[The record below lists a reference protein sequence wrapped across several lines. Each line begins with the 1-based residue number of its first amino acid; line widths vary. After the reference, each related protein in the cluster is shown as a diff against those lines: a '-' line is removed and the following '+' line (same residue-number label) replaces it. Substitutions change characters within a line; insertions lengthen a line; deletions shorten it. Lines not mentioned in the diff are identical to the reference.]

1 MTEISIFS
9 HQTSPQQDDNPLNA
23 ARRSIHFRFVTPEK
37 ISHLNLRV
45 QSLRGLAVLSV
56 ILFHF
61 AESWIPNGWL
71 GVDVF
76 FIISGFVVSK
86 QLLRI
91 KTETL
96 LISNWRANGYISF
109 LIRRFFRLAPT
120 LGAVIMISVLPM
132 VLTTP
137 PRTIQKF
144 VSQSVLSLFGLGNIG
159 AIKIVGDY
167 FHSEPNPFVHTWSLG
182 VEEQIYL
189 LLGLIFFLRS
199 IKRGKYSITINPLL
213 IFTCVGCISLI
224 SFLYLATQNYENMQ
238 NQSLD
243 LFNFYFMTQR
253 IWEFCLGGIAF
264 LIQKSKEN
272 LESAIYLIL
281 FATFFVVLAIV
292 LLLKI
297 VILDKYQLIILVNI
311 LTVTILLL
319 QNSWTK
325 TKILHPLID
334 LGNTSYS
341 SYLLHMPLFYI
352 ARFSPLLSDGRN
364 NKSIRIVMLVLT
376 FFLAHILN
384 RYVENKF
391 RLSSKTKQ
399 ISKKQI
405 ISIAVTSILV
415 PAMILGCV
423 NIAMSNSSIIPNKNV
438 LQPDDPSKSLD
449 KCRADTTVDY
459 CVYAKDKTSN
469 GVLLIGDSHAR
480 YLSKTFLEL
489 SKRNESTGLIL
500 TKSGCQFILPDYAHD
515 KQLRKL
521 FLTYNTKHIGERESC
536 FQHNKKIVDF
546 VKLHPDTQVLAV
558 FRSSSMV
565 EMDFGID
572 PAVYV
577 PLLVK
582 SLLSLVSEKRR
593 LYILGPNP
601 EFSDGNRFFAGNTI
615 FWQNKY
621 ETNQKSSME
630 IERMLQNPFRDHT
643 LIKKLTG
650 DKNAFLINGLEPFCN
665 ERTCLRKQNG
675 HWLYANVDHLSY
687 WGTELMKKKLEIVF
701 TKN

>member
-1 MTEISIFS
+1 MT
-9 HQTSPQQDDNPLNA
+9 Q
-23 ARRSIHFRFVTPEK
+23 
-37 ISHLNLRV
+37 
-45 QSLRGLAVLSV
+45 
-56 ILFHF
+56 
-61 AESWIPNGWL
+61 
-71 GVDVF
+71 
-76 FIISGFVVSK
+76 

-120 LGAVIMISVLPM
+120 LGAVILITVLPM

-137 PRTIQKF
+137 PRTIQKY
-144 VSQSVLSLFGLGNIG
+144 VGQSVLSLFGLGNIG

-167 FHSEPNPFVHTWSLG
+167 FHSEPNPFIHTWSLG

-189 LLGLIFFLRS
+189 FFGIIFFVRS
-199 IKRGKYSITINPLL
+199 IKRSKYSSATNPLL
-213 IFTCVGCISLI
+213 IFTSIGCISLF
-224 SFLYLATQNYENMQ
+224 SFLYLATKNYESMQ

-253 IWEFCLGGIAF
+253 IWEFCLGGIAY
-264 LIQKSKEN
+264 LIQKSTKN
-272 LESAIYLIL
+272 LEHVIYSIL
-281 FATFFVVLAIV
+281 FATFSVILAIV

-297 VILDKYQLIILVNI
+297 VILDKYQLILLVNTI
-311 LTVTILLL
+311 TVVILLL
-319 QNSWTK
+319 QNAWTK
-325 TKILHPLID
+325 NHILRPFVYF
-334 LGNTSYS
+334 GNTSYS

-364 NKSIRIVMLVLT
+364 NRLIRIVMLLAT
-376 FFLAHILN
+376 FFFAHILN
-384 RYVENKF
+384 RYVENKY
-391 RLSSKTKQ
+391 RLSSKTIE

-405 ISIAVTSILV
+405 ISVSVASFLV
-415 PAMILGCV
+415 PIVILGCV

-438 LQPDDPSKSLD
+438 SQPDDPSNSLD
-449 KCRADTTVDY
+449 NCRRDINLEF
-459 CVYAKDKTSN
+459 CVYAKDKTSS

-489 SKRNESTGLIL
+489 SKENESSGLVL

-515 KQLRKL
+515 KQFEKL
-521 FLTYNTKHIGERESC
+521 FLNYNTKHIGEQESC
-536 FQHNKKIVDF
+536 FQHNKKIVNF
-546 VKLHPDTQVLAV
+546 VMAHPDTQILAV

-565 EMDFGID
+565 ELDFGID

-577 PLLVK
+577 PLLIK
-582 SLLSLVSEKRR
+582 SLLNLASEKRR

-615 FWQNKY
+615 FWQNEY
-621 ETNQKSSME
+621 ETTQKSSME
-630 IERMLQNPFRDHT
+630 IEKMLQNPFRDHT
-643 LIKKLTG
+643 SIRELIKG
-650 DKNAFLINGLEPFCN
+650 KNATLINGLEPFCDK
-665 ERTCLRKQNG
+665 RKCLRQRNG

-687 WGTELMKKKLEIVF
+687 WGTELIKKDLEIVF